1 MKLIIRDGI
10 NQPFFLKAM
19 LLISMTFLLLGNNLF
34 DRKVLFLNFVVL
46 LLFNLKNLDSVVYRL
61 GKSVPLVLVL
71 GWCLLSA
78 AWSNWQ
84 WASIEESLIQC
95 MLFLTCLLISNT
107 YSIKTI
113 FKLLKYAAIITIII
127 NVVYSMLFTANAF
140 SSAGMTGFYNHKNNL
155 GLIMALCSI
164 ILFFD
169 YQRSARKESLLFMLL
184 SVSILI
190 GSLSKTSMSLFVISI
205 LISFSLCFFT
215 FNIQDKLFNFKIKTF
230 LVVVILALFSYA
242 ATHYNEI
249 LDYLYYNVDE
259 EFMTGRGML
268 WLTML
273 LHAENDIILG
283 FGFNSVWGKGDF
295 SEIYY
300 TDLFRYNPLWVES
313 LAASDGGY
321 IDILVSLGLVGFAI
335 FIFFI
340 FSVFQ
345 DLISCKKSPYFKPL
359 FAFFFFA
366 FCHNISE
373 STYLLSTNV
382 LWFIAI
388 LTSCLTLSLYQT
400 KHGGMN
406 V

>member
-1 MKLIIRDGI
+1 MKLIIRGGI
-10 NQPFFLKAM
+10 NQPFFLKIM

-34 DRKVLFLNFVVL
+34 DRKVLFLNFVAL
-46 LLFNLKNLDSVVYRL
+46 LLFNLKNLSSIVYRL
-61 GKSVPLVLVL
+61 SKSLPMIMVLS
-71 GWCLLSA
+71 WCLLSA

-95 MLFLTCLLISNT
+95 MLFLTCLLIANT
-107 YSIKTI
+107 YSLKTI
-113 FKLLKYAAIITIII
+113 FKLLKHAAIITIII
-127 NVVYSMLFTANAF
+127 NVLYSILFTSNAF

-164 ILFFD
+164 ILYFD
-169 YQRSARKESLLFMLL
+169 YQRGNSKDSLFFMCISMTVL
-184 SVSILI
+184 VA
-190 GSLSKTSMSLFVISI
+190 SLSKTSMSLFVISV
-205 LISFSLCFFT
+205 LLSSFLYVST
-215 FNIQDKLFNFKIKTF
+215 FNIKDKLFNFKVKVLT
-230 LVVVILALFSYA
+230 VVTVIALFGYSVSF
-242 ATHYNEI
+242 HNEI
-249 LDYLYYNVDE
+249 LDYLYYNLDE

-273 LHAENDIILG
+273 LHAENDILVG

-321 IDILVSLGLVGFAI
+321 IDILVSLGLVGF
-335 FIFFI
+335 FIFLFFI
-340 FSVFQ
+340 LSVFQ
-345 DLISCKKSPYFKPL
+345 DLISHKKSPYFKPL

-382 LWFIAI
+382 LWFVAI
-388 LTSCLTLSLYQT
+388 LTSCLTLSLYQNRQ
-400 KHGGMN
+400 GGMH

>member
-1 MKLIIRDGI
+1 
-10 NQPFFLKAM
+10 
-19 LLISMTFLLLGNNLF
+19 
-34 DRKVLFLNFVVL
+34 
-46 LLFNLKNLDSVVYRL
+46 
-61 GKSVPLVLVL
+61 
-71 GWCLLSA
+71 
-78 AWSNWQ
+78 
-84 WASIEESLIQC
+84 
-95 MLFLTCLLISNT
+95 
-107 YSIKTI
+107 
-113 FKLLKYAAIITIII
+113 
-127 NVVYSMLFTANAF
+127 
-140 SSAGMTGFYNHKNNL
+140 
-155 GLIMALCSI
+155 
-164 ILFFD
+164 
-169 YQRSARKESLLFMLL
+169 MLL

-259 EFMTGRGML
+259 EFMTGRGTL